1 MTKTNNLQK
10 MKYSDIKTMDQ
21 LEKAQKQVKSMLESK
36 SVEVKESFYDM
47 RESYSPG
54 NMLMSGLKSVSA
66 YIPVDQ
72 LLLTTVRRL
81 KRRIL
86 K

>member
-1 MTKTNNLQK
+1 

-21 LEKAQKQVKSMLESK
+21 LEKAQKQVKSRLESK

-54 NMLMSGLKSVSA
+54 NMLMSGLKSVSS

>member
-1 MTKTNNLQK
+1 M
-10 MKYSDIKTMDQ
+10 SE
-21 LEKAQKQVKSMLESK
+21 LEEAQKQVKRSIRNKGEA
-36 SVEVKESFYDM
+36 VKDSFYEM

-54 NMLMSGLKSVSA
+54 NMLLAGLRSVSS

-81 KRRIL
+81 RRRL
-86 K
+86 SR

>member
-1 MTKTNNLQK
+1 

-21 LEKAQKQVKSMLESK
+21 LEAAQQKVKSRLESK
-36 SVEVKESFYDM
+36 GVEVKESFYDM

-54 NMLMSGLKSVSA
+54 NMLMSGLKSVSS

-81 KRRIL
+81 KHKIL

>member
-1 MTKTNNLQK
+1 

-21 LEKAQKQVKSMLESK
+21 LEKAQKQVKSRLESK

-72 LLLTTVRRL
+72 FLLTTVRRL

>member
-1 MTKTNNLQK
+1 

-21 LEKAQKQVKSMLESK
+21 LEKAQKQVKSRLESK
-36 SVEVKESFYDM
+36 SVKVKESFYDM

>member
-1 MTKTNNLQK
+1 

-21 LEKAQKQVKSMLESK
+21 LEKAQKQVKSRLESK

-54 NMLMSGLKSVSA
+54 VMLMSGLKSVSA

>member
-1 MTKTNNLQK
+1 MTGA
-10 MKYSDIKTMDQ
+10 MKYSEIKTMDQ
-21 LEKAQKQVKSMLESK
+21 LEKAQKQVKARISTK
-36 SVEVKESFYDM
+36 GDEVRDSFYGVK
-47 RESYSPG
+47 ESYSPTH
-54 NMLMSGLKSVSA
+54 LMVSGLKSVSS
-66 YIPVDQ
+66 YIPIDQ

>member
-1 MTKTNNLQK
+1 

-21 LEKAQKQVKSMLESK
+21 LEKAQKQVKSRLESK
-36 SVEVKESFYDM
+36 SVEVKEAFYDM

>member
-1 MTKTNNLQK
+1 
-10 MKYSDIKTMDQ
+10 MKYSDIKTMDE
-21 LEKAQKQVKSMLESK
+21 LDSAQKAVKARLVNKGE
-36 SVEVKESFYDM
+36 EVRSSFYDM
-47 RESYSPG
+47 RESYSPS
-54 NMLMSGLKSVSA
+54 NMLVSGLKSVSA

>member
-1 MTKTNNLQK
+1 

-21 LEKAQKQVKSMLESK
+21 LEKAQKQVKSRLESK
-36 SVEVKESFYDM
+36 GEEVKDSLYGI
-47 RESYSPG
+47 RETYSPG
-54 NMLMSGLKSVSA
+54 NMLLSGLKSVSS